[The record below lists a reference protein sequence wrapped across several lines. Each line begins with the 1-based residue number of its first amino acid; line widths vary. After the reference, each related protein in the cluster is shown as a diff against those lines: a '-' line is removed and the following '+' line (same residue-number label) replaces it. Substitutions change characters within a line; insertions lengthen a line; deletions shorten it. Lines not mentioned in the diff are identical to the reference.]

1 MSILAASLIWRREIP
16 GEIGAV
22 TGLGSQGKPAQ
33 PRPIPMCAAQANP
46 GSTHA
51 LGPAFP
57 TPLQEQGAL
66 PPPLGALHV
75 AGRAGLGWIGA
86 AAGQDDEPDHGAP
99 HSAAHRG
106 CVHCGFAGGECAAPQ
121 RTGGRGRLCSRPSP
135 TTYPFSHFFQRPPT
149 APASGSEPP
158 CSGRAVST
166 SGRALSFLLRCFS
179 AFALA
184 FRATVPLSVP
194 ARSSLPSSPVS
205 CLAAS
210 VPSLPSVFG
219 LRLPVCHPSQSPG
232 LSQPTALPLSCPA
245 SCLGKTDSRLL
256 EYHSLTPQ
264 MPSLS
269 SLPLPCGWVL
279 SAPARLPFPG
289 LGCGE
294 VGERIRKKP
303 RPLLE
308 RNILISPRLG
318 ALLESC
324 LK

>member
-1 MSILAASLIWRREIP
+1 MMNLTTAPRTLRPTGAACTVGSPVVSVQPRRGQVAAGASVLAPLRPPIPSLISSR
-16 GEIGAV
+16 G
-22 TGLGSQGKPAQ
+22 
-33 PRPIPMCAAQANP
+33 PRPPLPP
-46 GSTHA
+46 GLSHPA
-51 LGPAFP
+51 PGGQSPPLAGRCLSFFAVSPPLLSPSAPRSPFQFRLGPACPLRPFP
-57 TPLQEQGAL
+57 AWL
-66 PPPLGALHV
+66 PPCPPFPRSLVCGSL
-75 AGRAGLGWIGA
+75 
-86 AAGQDDEPDHGAP
+86 
-99 HSAAHRG
+99 
-106 CVHCGFAGGECAAPQ
+106 CV
-121 RTGGRGRLCSRPSP
+121 T
-135 TTYPFSHFFQRPPT
+135 
-149 APASGSEPP
+149 
-158 CSGRAVST
+158 
-166 SGRALSFLLRCFS
+166 
-179 AFALA
+179 
-184 FRATVPLSVP
+184 
-194 ARSSLPSSPVS
+194 
-205 CLAAS
+205 
-210 VPSLPSVFG
+210 
-219 LRLPVCHPSQSPG
+219 PSQSPG

>member
-1 MSILAASLIWRREIP
+1 MMNLTTAPRTLRPTGAACTVGSPVVSVQPRRGQVAAGASVLAPLRPPIPSLI
-16 GEIGAV
+16 
-22 TGLGSQGKPAQ
+22 S
-33 PRPIPMCAAQANP
+33 
-46 GSTHA
+46 S
-51 LGPAFP
+51 
-57 TPLQEQGAL
+57 
-66 PPPLGALHV
+66 
-75 AGRAGLGWIGA
+75 
-86 AAGQDDEPDHGAP
+86 
-99 HSAAHRG
+99 
-106 CVHCGFAGGECAAPQ
+106 
-121 RTGGRGRLCSRPSP
+121 
-135 TTYPFSHFFQRPPT
+135 RPPT

-179 AFALA
+179 TFALA